1 MFFSQFGEDKF
12 LIDNFLC
19 KEGIPKFYI
28 ELGALDGVK
37 YSNTKTL
44 QDEYG
49 WSGILIEPIPSAFEK
64 LVLNRPGNVLVNS
77 LVGTEGGQEEFR
89 YFSNPDLQCVSAVKS
104 TQRQF
109 HQRQWMDESTAENDW
124 LACQISTDL
133 QTVNLPTRS
142 LASIIQQSGISAFGL
157 LSLDVEGHEL
167 EVLGSVLEQAR
178 ALSRISGPSGASL
191 GCRLD
196 GACLGSL
203 ERAHDHVEA
212 RVRLSAMHGAS
223 ARLPHHG

>member
-1 MFFSQFGEDKF
+1 MIETSMYFSQFGEDKF
-12 LIDNFLC
+12 LIDHYLC

-28 ELGALDGVK
+28 ELGALDGVR

-44 QDEYG
+44 QDECG

-77 LVGTEGGQEEFR
+77 LVGMEGGQEEFR

-124 LACQISTDL
+124 LAGQISTDL
-133 QTVNLPTRS
+133 QAATLPTRS
-142 LASIIQQSGISAFGL
+142 LASIIQQSGISAFGF

-167 EVLGSVLEQAR
+167 EVLKS
-178 ALSRISGPSGASL
+178 
-191 GCRLD
+191 
-196 GACLGSL
+196 
-203 ERAHDHVEA
+203 HDWQIPIAYMLIEGDRDRDRDVVDLVCGKGGRFECAVHINMLFSFVA
-212 RVRLSAMHGAS
+212 
-223 ARLPHHG
+223 